1 MAVIEAELTQQGISQ
16 HRKQELEI
24 ALVTITTN
32 HANGFLTPVAYMQNL
47 ENRIGRD
54 RYIMQYLMNCPQ
66 PRKVEAQVM
75 MRRVKT
81 MQQEL
86 VDMRAQI
93 ASGVL
98 LAAMVGCFSRSRSS
112 LYDIAV
118 NRDDSAFKDIAEKK
132 VICSQQVQKTL
143 YRKLKVEVKQMETKL
158 EVMTSTATR
167 RPNAPSIEDVPRP
180 KQRQNTVKSSF
191 DA

>member
-1 MAVIEAELTQQGISQ
+1 MRSGGGGGGGGGDDISARQLAKLNEEFSELKQSERISPTSGAHVISMAVIEAELTQQGISQ

-54 RYIMQYLMNCPQ
+54 RYIMQYLMKCPQ

-81 MQQEL
+81 MRQEL

-93 ASGVL
+93 AS
-98 LAAMVGCFSRSRSS
+98 
-112 LYDIAV
+112 
-118 NRDDSAFKDIAEKK
+118 
-132 VICSQQVQKTL
+132 
-143 YRKLKVEVKQMETKL
+143 
-158 EVMTSTATR
+158 
-167 RPNAPSIEDVPRP
+167 
-180 KQRQNTVKSSF
+180 VKS
-191 DA
+191 

>member
-54 RYIMQYLMNCPQ
+54 RYIMQYLMKCPQ

-81 MQQEL
+81 MRQEL

-93 ASGVL
+93 ASGEIVVGGDDGGASQG
-98 LAAMVGCFSRSRSS
+98 AAAASTTA
-112 LYDIAV
+112 AV
-118 NRDDSAFKDIAEKK
+118 NRDPVQLLKDAIAEKK
-132 VICSQQVQKTL
+132 VAMLTAGGAKNYAL

-158 EVMTSTATR
+158 EVMTSTA
-167 RPNAPSIEDVPRP
+167 NG
-180 KQRQNTVKSSF
+180 
-191 DA
+191 